1 MRGIGERLLPRAAL
15 LTLVLLYLV
24 VLAGA
29 VVRATGSGMG
39 CPDWPRCYGRL
50 VPPVRAEE
58 IDFGRLDLAKYRK
71 SWASHGRAEVEVT
84 EGRVRENISAMETW
98 IEFLNRCLGAVSGL
112 AALATLVLAVVSG
125 RRDLLLKVVLVG
137 QVVLFG
143 VVAWL
148 GKVVVDTN
156 LLPWKITLHM
166 MLAMGLITTA
176 LWIRHRVL
184 PGRGLVVTKSLRW
197 HRVACVVAV
206 VVQTVVGTQ
215 VREIV
220 DQAKL
225 AGCCGEGSSENLE
238 KVLGVTFAWHRV
250 GAVVVVT
257 LVGLVFFRLRARGEC
272 VEAAPVLIPVLG
284 LLVAMEYVAGVVLIR
299 ANLPAVVQPV
309 HLLLAFLVHG
319 VGLSLLLRSRLR
331 GSETSAMVE
340 HS

>member
-1 MRGIGERLLPRAAL
+1 
-15 LTLVLLYLV
+15 
-24 VLAGA
+24 
-29 VVRATGSGMG
+29 
-39 CPDWPRCYGRL
+39 
-50 VPPVRAEE
+50 
-58 IDFGRLDLAKYRK
+58 
-71 SWASHGRAEVEVT
+71 
-84 EGRVRENISAMETW
+84 
-98 IEFLNRCLGAVSGL
+98 
-112 AALATLVLAVVSG
+112 
-125 RRDLLLKVVLVG
+125 
-137 QVVLFG
+137 
-143 VVAWL
+143 
-148 GKVVVDTN
+148 
-156 LLPWKITLHM
+156 M

-176 LWIRHRVL
+176 LWIRHRVV

-197 HRVACVVAV
+197 HLVACVVAV

-299 ANLPAVVQPV
+299 ANLPAVVQPATSGASKPV
-309 HLLLAFLVHG
+309 ATPA
-319 VGLSLLLRSRLR
+319 SPPRTTMRR
-331 GSETSAMVE
+331 AGSETSWMLGFDDGFEFSIVEKSFAMAG
-340 HS
+340 SFM